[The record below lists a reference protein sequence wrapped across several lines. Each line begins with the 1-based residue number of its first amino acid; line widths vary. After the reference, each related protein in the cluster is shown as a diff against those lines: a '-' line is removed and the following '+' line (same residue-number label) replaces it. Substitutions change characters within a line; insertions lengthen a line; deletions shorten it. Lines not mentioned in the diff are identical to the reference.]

1 MLDSCDLIAFV
12 PTVDLGRARSFY
24 ADTAGSGPDGAVRV
38 CVRLRGQRDHA
49 ARDAGRDGPRRRATR
64 FSAGNVPDI
73 AAAVIELAPEGST
86 FERFEWMAQDELG
99 IWTTPDNSRVAWFKD
114 PDGNTLSVTQ
124 FAR

>member
-24 ADTAGSGPDGAVRV
+24 AGRLGLNLTEESEYACVFEVNRTMLRVTLVRTAP
-38 CVRLRGQRDHA
+38 A
-49 ARDAGRDGPRRRATR
+49 AGYTILGWR
-64 FSAGNVPDI
+64 VPDI
-73 AAAVIELAPEGST
+73 AAVVIDLRGRGVV
-86 FERFEWMAQDELG
+86 FERFESLTQDELG